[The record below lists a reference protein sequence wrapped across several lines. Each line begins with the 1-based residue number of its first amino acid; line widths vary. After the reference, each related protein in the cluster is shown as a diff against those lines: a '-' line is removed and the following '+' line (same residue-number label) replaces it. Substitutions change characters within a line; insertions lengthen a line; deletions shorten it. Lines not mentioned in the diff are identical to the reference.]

1 MLKKII
7 RKFSPNP
14 LDKIIKNAQKNG
26 DKRFLLFWNRG
37 LGDIA
42 LGLYALVLKI
52 KESIPDSEITFLIR
66 KDLAQGFSLLEGV
79 KVIVAPDWKRGE
91 RYCAEA
97 EVKRLSLDRK
107 QFDTIIEWPDPT
119 YWVKWQL
126 GNVVPKLY
134 WKKEFER
141 SVDDIGL
148 EKKQKYIACQPLCET
163 DYGLWRNLP
172 HSSWQALFIK
182 LAERGEKVILLG
194 KEPTLQF
201 EGDNIIDLRGKT
213 DLYTLLS
220 LLQKKIKCLIVP
232 DSGILSM
239 TYYLYRSF
247 PIKIISLWADPNHG
261 ILKQNIFS
269 PNPELIH
276 IPLIEEKKDLS
287 ILDINKILFYL

>member
-14 LDKIIKNAQKNG
+14 LDQIIKKAQKNR

-42 LGLYALVLKI
+42 LGLYAMVQKI

-66 KDLAQGFSLLEGV
+66 KDLAQGFSFLEGV
-79 KVIVAPDWKRGE
+79 KVIRAPDWKRGE
-91 RYCAEA
+91 RYCGQAEI
-97 EVKRLSLDRK
+97 KRLGLDRK
-107 QFDTIIEWPDPT
+107 KYDIVIEWPDPT

-141 SVDDIGL
+141 PLDEMGL

-163 DYGLWRNLP
+163 NYGLWRNLP
-172 HSSWQALFIK
+172 PASWKLLFSR
-182 LAERGEKVILLG
+182 LAEKKEGVILLG
-194 KEPTLQF
+194 KEPTPKF

-247 PIKIISLWADPNHG
+247 PIKVISLWADPNHG
-261 ILKQNIFS
+261 VLKQNIFS

-276 IPLIEEKKDLS
+276 IPLVEEKKDLS
-287 ILDINKILFYL
+287 ALDINKILCHL